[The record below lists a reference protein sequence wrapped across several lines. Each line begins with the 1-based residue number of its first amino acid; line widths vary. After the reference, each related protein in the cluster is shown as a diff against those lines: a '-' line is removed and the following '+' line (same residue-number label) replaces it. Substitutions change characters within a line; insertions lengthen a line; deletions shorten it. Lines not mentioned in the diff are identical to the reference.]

1 MRFWASRRIRC
12 SSSTS
17 GESTRWGGASGDGG
31 DGGGGTALG
40 RVGDGAGGDGGGG
53 GGGGGGTALDPVG
66 GGAGGDGGGGGGE
79 GGTAL
84 DRVGGGAGAGD
95 AISVSVAQP
104 VSVMVSSRTP
114 LVTFTRPAS
123 PGA

>member
-1 MRFWASRRIRC
+1 MRLWASRRIRC
-12 SSSTS
+12 SSSTP
-17 GESTRWGGASGDGG
+17 GESTR
-31 DGGGGTALG
+31 
-40 RVGDGAGGDGGGG
+40 
-53 GGGGGGTALDPVG
+53 G
-66 GGAGGDGGGGGGE
+66 GGAGGDGGDGAGAGGEGGTAVDRAGGGAGGGAE

-104 VSVMVSSRTP
+104 VSVMVSSTTL